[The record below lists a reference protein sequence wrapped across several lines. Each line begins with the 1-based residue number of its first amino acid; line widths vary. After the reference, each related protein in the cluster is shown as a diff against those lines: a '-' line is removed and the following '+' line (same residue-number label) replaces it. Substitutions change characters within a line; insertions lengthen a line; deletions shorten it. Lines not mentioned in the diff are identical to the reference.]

1 MSLIKQVNS
10 SGFPLQIA
18 LYHHVEATTSRT
30 GWKVLYEEHAWRNGE
45 ASGFIDLVLEN
56 KQREWLLNIECK
68 RVLDTSW
75 IFLVEKEASNS
86 RRNAKMWATY
96 KLDGRIRN
104 FGWVD
109 RSMTPESY
117 QSKYCV
123 VAGQDSKSKP
133 MLERIAADVIAST
146 EAIAIEEEAS
156 LGSYFDL
163 RIYLNVIVTTAE
175 LKICEMDPDEVDLIT
190 GKIDEL
196 KFINVPYVRF
206 RKQLSHEQPE
216 SESDNWHNR
225 IRSLISRKEN
235 TVLIVNASNFLN
247 FLQKVEID

>member
-18 LYHHVEATTSRT
+18 LYHHVEATTLKT
-30 GWKVLYEEHAWRNGE
+30 GWKVLYEEHAWRSGE

-75 IFLVEKEASNS
+75 IFLVEKGASNS
-86 RRNAKMWATY
+86 RRNVKMWATY
-96 KLDGRIRN
+96 KQDGKIRS
-104 FGWVD
+104 FGWLD
-109 RSMTPESY
+109 KAMTPESY

-133 MLERIAADVIAST
+133 MLERIAADVVTST
-146 EAIAIEEEAS
+146 EAIAIEEENWGCYS
-156 LGSYFDL
+156 DI

-175 LKICEMDPDEVDLIT
+175 LKICEMDPSEINLNT
-190 GKIDEL
+190 GMIDEPI
-196 KFINVPYVRF
+196 FYDVPYVRF
-206 RKQLSHEQPE
+206 RKQLSPALPE
-216 SESDNWHNR
+216 IESDREHNI

-235 TVLIVNASNFLN
+235 TVFIVNAPNFIN
-247 FLQKVEID
+247 FLQKVDIL